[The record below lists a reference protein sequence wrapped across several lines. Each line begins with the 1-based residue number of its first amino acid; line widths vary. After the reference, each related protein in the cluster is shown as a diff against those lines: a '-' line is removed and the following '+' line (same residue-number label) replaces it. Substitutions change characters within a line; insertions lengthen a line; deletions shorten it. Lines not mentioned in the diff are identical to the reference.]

1 MSIESNTESAHYGV
15 YIQHCADQIQ
25 RVSDR
30 GRSGAEAKKSF
41 DSKSYKCA

>member
-1 MSIESNTESAHYGV
+1 VSIESNTESPLWSL
-15 YIQHCADQIQ
+15 HCADQIQ
-25 RVSDR
+25 RVLDR